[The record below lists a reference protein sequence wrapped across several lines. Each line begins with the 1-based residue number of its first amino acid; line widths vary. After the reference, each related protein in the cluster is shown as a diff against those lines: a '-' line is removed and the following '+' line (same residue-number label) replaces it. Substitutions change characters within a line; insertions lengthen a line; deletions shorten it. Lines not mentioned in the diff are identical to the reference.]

1 MKNTKKT
8 GFARTII
15 FPCKG
20 GYAAVCLDFNI
31 IEEDENREELE
42 KSIKEAV
49 TGYIETVCKNNLDDI
64 LLNRHANKRY
74 WKMYESYL
82 KMIENKAKKP
92 LSASMKKSSLFI
104 LPISVV

>member
-1 MKNTKKT
+1 MINTKKT

-31 IEEDENREELE
+31 IEEDEDREVLE
-42 KSIKEAV
+42 KSMKEAIV
-49 TGYIETVCKNNLDDI
+49 GYIEAIRQNNIDDK

-74 WKMYESYL
+74 WKMYETCL
-82 KMIENKAKKP
+82 KTIENKAKKP
-92 LSASMKKSSLFI
+92 ISASLKKYSLFI
-104 LPISVV
+104 LPICA